1 MMRRAVALAL
11 LFLPATL
18 TAQMT
23 VDGRVTDQG
32 GGPVAG
38 ASVSIAALGISVR
51 TSAEGRYNFIIRQ
64 AQVRGQTVEMVARHS
79 RYGSQSA
86 MLAVTGGSATRDF
99 VLAGTTRVPARPP
112 RDSARPDA
120 GGDIPDTSTTVPG
133 GRLLSFDSTQAA
145 DIPSALAGQFAPMS
159 VGESSAE
166 GGSDLI
172 TYRGLRSLF
181 GNVQPLVVVDGV
193 PVDNQGFTTTAQRF
207 GFGGFD
213 YGSAL
218 QDLAVADVASIE
230 LVDPATAAL
239 EFGARAANGVLRI
252 TTRDG
257 RGISG
262 TQFTVT
268 PRIAVLRPSRLPA
281 YQSQYGQGLAGDFE
295 FFDGR
300 GGGINDAIAQSW
312 GPRLDGRPLAQH
324 SLTEAGRPDVRFWL
338 PRPDGVRDYFAGATD
353 VDVSVALLG
362 SRGPAHFRAAL
373 NAGDAGGLTP
383 RASRRRLGATLN
395 GGTAFSARMRAT
407 VSLQVIN
414 SSARHRPGTGFD
426 EANPVAG
433 FTRFGRQV
441 DIDALR
447 DNVVDADGNQINWI
461 YTARNNPFFATTMN
475 ANDDDRTQ
483 VIAAGGLQYRLARWL
498 TSRVLLGGTDYSEMR
513 TVTVS
518 SGWRGGFATTLGR
531 GDFGGGGR
539 DQSSLSAGERVIG
552 LDLDG
557 QHGSWRGTRFTSS
570 AGVALRT
577 NDFETRASVTDQP
590 LVGAAT
596 VTTSTLSG
604 RDDHRAV
611 HARLSAVRH
620 AFVLAAGA
628 RLEQSEVAER
638 RFTTIFP
645 SVSASYDLLGS
656 GSAREWAGL
665 GRARVHGSAWSAG
678 NEVGSR
684 TLTQLYY
691 GGVPI
696 APTIDIVG
704 PERTTGVQ
712 LGTVLGS
719 AGGRVTVEV
728 TGYRERSTDLLVA
741 TAPGDGSAVLSQSG
755 QVFNGGLEGTARVSV
770 ARGQSVSWDIDGSF
784 SRNVNTVDALQPG
797 VARAPLAPAVF
808 GATSSASIGSSTGVI
823 VGSRYL
829 RDASGSLILRGG
841 LPLPDN
847 GGLAILGSAQPDW
860 TATLRS
866 RIGYRGIELVAM
878 FDARVGGEVFSA
890 TNLWGSYAGTLSS
903 TLVGDR
909 DASENPVTLADSL
922 VIAGVD
928 SASGLANATRVSA
941 EQYFHALGEIT
952 EPWVY
957 DASVARL
964 RLVQLS
970 YSLPM
975 RMVPGLREH
984 VLRFTLVGRNL
995 ALWSRAPNIEP
1006 GLTFSSQPFQG
1017 FEMGQLPGVRSL
1029 GLHFS
1034 LAP

>member
-1 MMRRAVALAL
+1 MTGRLAAIAYL
-11 LFLPATL
+11 VLSAPLA
-18 TAQMT
+18 AQMT
-23 VDGRVTDQG
+23 VDGRVTDRVG
-32 GGPVAG
+32 VPVAG
-38 ASVSIAALGISVR
+38 ASVSIAALGVSVR
-51 TSAEGRYNFIIRQ
+51 TSEEGRYNFIIRQ

-79 RYGSQSA
+79 RFGSQSV
-86 MLAVTGGSATRDF
+86 MLQITGGSATRDF
-99 VLAGTTRVPARPP
+99 ILGGAARVPGRPP
-112 RDSARPDA
+112 QDSARTAPVA
-120 GGDIPDTSTTVPG
+120 AFPDTARADPF
-133 GRLLSFDSTQAA
+133 GRLLPFDSVLAS
-145 DIPSALAGQFAPMS
+145 DIPSALAGQFAAIT
-159 VGESSAE
+159 VGESDAG
-166 GGSDLI
+166 GGSDLM

-181 GNVQPLVVVDGV
+181 GNVQPLVVVDGI
-193 PVDNQGFTTTAQRF
+193 PIDNQGFTTTAQRF
-207 GFGGFD
+207 GLGGFD
-213 YGSAL
+213 YGNPL
-218 QDLAVADVASIE
+218 QDLAVADVASIH
-230 LVDPATAAL
+230 LIDPASAAL
-239 EFGARAANGVLRI
+239 EFGPRAANGVLRV
-252 TTRDG
+252 TTHDG

-262 TQFTVT
+262 VQFTVT
-268 PRIAVLRPSRLPA
+268 PRISMHRPSRLPA
-281 YQSQYGQGLAGDFE
+281 YQSLYGQGLAGAFE

-300 GGGINDAIAQSW
+300 GGGINDAAAQSW
-312 GPRLDGRPLAQH
+312 GPRLDARPLAQH

-338 PRPDGVRDYFAGATD
+338 PRPDGVRDYFVDATD
-353 VDVSVALLG
+353 LDVSAALLG

-373 NAGDAGGLTP
+373 HAGNAAGLTP
-383 RASRRRLGATLN
+383 SASRRRLGATLS
-395 GGTAFSARMRAT
+395 GGTEISARMSAT
-407 VSLQVIN
+407 ANVQVIRG
-414 SSARHRPGTGFD
+414 SAHQRPGTGFD
-426 EANPVAG
+426 EANPAAG

-441 DIDALR
+441 DIAALR
-447 DNVVDADGNQINWI
+447 DNVLDADGNQINWI

-483 VIAAGGLQYRLARWL
+483 LIAAGGLQYQLAPWL
-498 TSRVLLGGTDYSEMR
+498 TSRVRLGGTDYSETR

-531 GDFGGGGR
+531 GDFGGGGSDR
-539 DQSSLSAGERVIG
+539 SSLSAGERMIG
-552 LDLDG
+552 LDLEG
-557 QHGSWRGTRFTSS
+557 RHGSWRGTRVMSS

-596 VTTSTLSG
+596 VTTSALSG

-611 HARLSAVRH
+611 HARLSAVRN
-620 AFVLAAGA
+620 AFVFAAGA
-628 RLEQSEVAER
+628 RLEQSEVADR
-638 RFTTIFP
+638 RFTTLFP
-645 SVSASYDLLGS
+645 SVSASYDFLGPA
-656 GSAREWAGL
+656 GREWAGL
-665 GRARVHGSAWSAG
+665 GQARVHASAWSAG

-696 APTIDIVG
+696 APTTDIVG
-704 PERTTGVQ
+704 PERTTAVQ

-719 AGGRVTVEV
+719 AGGRVTVEL

-755 QVFNGGLEGTARVSV
+755 QVFNGGLEGAARVAV
-770 ARGQSVSWDIDGSF
+770 VRGQSLSWDLDGSF
-784 SRNVNTVDALQPG
+784 SRNVSTVDALQPG
-797 VARAPLAPAVF
+797 IGRAPLAPTVF
-808 GATSSASIGSSTGVI
+808 GATSAASIGSSTGVI

-829 RDASGSLILRGG
+829 RDASGSLVLRGG

-847 GGLAILGSAQPDW
+847 SGLAILGSAQPDW

-866 RIGYRGIELVAM
+866 RIGYRGFELVAL

-890 TNLWGSYAGTLSS
+890 TNLWGSYAGTLTT

-909 DASENPVTLADSL
+909 DASGNPVMPADSL

-1017 FEMGQLPGVRSL
+1017 FEMGQLPGVRSI